1 MASLTKLTY
10 SKGSWYLPGSIIL
23 KGEKMEEI
31 FILFTLSLFLVIS
44 SSINVDAQNSQEQIT
59 DVYIFVQT
67 FVRNSDGQLVHYFEN
82 DKFTDKNLSALDVF
96 LDSEASRGNAPE
108 YDLEGKKFQLIQRS
122 KVLEIDSFQLV
133 ASTKLEDPENPI
145 SPFLVRY
152 AHDGFFLTP
161 GDELTQVWTFFRE
174 I

>member
-1 MASLTKLTY
+1 MNYLVLLFVGILTT
-10 SKGSWYLPGSIIL
+10 IIL
-23 KGEKMEEI
+23 
-31 FILFTLSLFLVIS
+31 IS
-44 SSINVDAQNSQEQIT
+44 SNSYAQNESNSNH

-67 FVRNSDGQLVHYFEN
+67 FVRNSDGVLVHYFEN
-82 DKFTDKNLSALDVF
+82 DKFTDKNLAALNVF
-96 LDSEASRGNAPE
+96 LDSEASRGNAPT
-108 YDLEGKKFQLIQRS
+108 YDIEGKKFQLVQRS

-133 ASTKLEDPENPI
+133 ASTKLEDTENLI

-152 AHDGFFLTP
+152 AHDGFFLAP

>member
-1 MASLTKLTY
+1 MNY
-10 SKGSWYLPGSIIL
+10 FIIL
-23 KGEKMEEI
+23 LIG
-31 FILFTLSLFLVIS
+31 ILSVTLIIPS
-44 SSINVDAQNSQEQIT
+44 SFAQSHLDSNR

-67 FVRNSDGQLVHYFEN
+67 FVRNSDGVLVHYFEN
-82 DKFTDKNLSALDVF
+82 DKFTDKNLAALDVF
-96 LDSEASRGNAPE
+96 LDSEASRGNDSE

-122 KVLEIDSFQLV
+122 KVLEIDSYQLV
-133 ASTKLEDPENPI
+133 ASTKLEDHENPI

>member
-1 MASLTKLTY
+1 MVNYIPILLI
-10 SKGSWYLPGSIIL
+10 GILSI
-23 KGEKMEEI
+23 
-31 FILFTLSLFLVIS
+31 TLMIS
-44 SSINVDAQNSQEQIT
+44 SSYAQNSQEPNR

-67 FVRNSDGQLVHYFEN
+67 FVRNSDGVLVHYFEN
-82 DKFTDKNLSALDVF
+82 DKFTDKNLAALDVF
-96 LDSEASRGNAPE
+96 LDYEATRGNAPL
-108 YDLEGKKFQLIQRS
+108 YDLDEKTFQLIQRS

-133 ASTKLEDPENPI
+133 ASTKLEDSENPI

-161 GDELTQVWTFFRE
+161 GDEITQVWTFFRE

>member
-1 MASLTKLTY
+1 VANRYNLY
-10 SKGSWYLPGSIIL
+10 
-23 KGEKMEEI
+23 EK
-31 FILFTLSLFLVIS
+31 LFLRQFYRKMVNYIPILLIGILSITLMIS
-44 SSINVDAQNSQEQIT
+44 SSFAQNSPEPNQ

-67 FVRNSDGQLVHYFEN
+67 FVRNSDGVLVHYFEN
-82 DKFTDKNLSALDVF
+82 DKFTDKNLAALDVF
-96 LDSEASRGNAPE
+96 LDFEASRGNAPE

-122 KVLEIDSFQLV
+122 KVLEIDSYQLV
-133 ASTKLEDPENPI
+133 ASTKLEDSENPI

-161 GDELTQVWTFFRE
+161 GDQLTQVWTFFRQ

>member
-1 MASLTKLTY
+1 MK
-10 SKGSWYLPGSIIL
+10 
-23 KGEKMEEI
+23 EI

-44 SSINVDAQNSQEQIT
+44 SSINVDAQNSQEQIS

-67 FVRNSDGQLVHYFEN
+67 FVRNSDGILVHYFEN
-82 DKFTDKNLSALDVF
+82 DKFTDKNLAALDVF

-108 YDLEGKKFQLIQRS
+108 YDLEGKKFQMIQRS

-133 ASTKLEDPENPI
+133 ASTKLEDSGNLI
-145 SPFLVRY
+145 SVSLVRY
-152 AHDGFFLTP
+152 AHDGYFLTP
-161 GDELTQVWTFFRE
+161 GDEITQVWTFFRE

>member
-1 MASLTKLTY
+1 VNFLIIPVILLSFVLI
-10 SKGSWYLPGSIIL
+10 LPGA
-23 KGEKMEEI
+23 
-31 FILFTLSLFLVIS
+31 F
-44 SSINVDAQNSQEQIT
+44 AQNQLESDR

-67 FVRNSDGQLVHYFEN
+67 FVRNSDGVLVHYFEN
-82 DKFTDKNLSALDVF
+82 DKFTDKNLAALDVF

-108 YDLEGKKFQLIQRS
+108 YVLEGKKFQLIQRS

-133 ASTKLEDPENPI
+133 ASTELEDTENPI
-145 SPFLVRY
+145 SEFLVRY

-161 GDELTQVWTFFRE
+161 GDELTQVWTFFRQ

>member
-1 MASLTKLTY
+1 MN
-10 SKGSWYLPGSIIL
+10 
-23 KGEKMEEI
+23 EK
-31 FILFTLSLFLVIS
+31 LFLRQFYRKTVHFIPILLIGILSTTLLIS
-44 SSINVDAQNSQEQIT
+44 SSFAQNSPEPNL

-82 DKFTDKNLSALDVF
+82 DKFTDKNLAALDVF

-122 KVLEIDSFQLV
+122 KVLEIDSYQLV
-133 ASTKLEDPENPI
+133 ASTKLEHSENPI

-161 GDELTQVWTFFRE
+161 GDELTQVWTFFRQ

>member
-1 MASLTKLTY
+1 MNY
-10 SKGSWYLPGSIIL
+10 FIIL
-23 KGEKMEEI
+23 LIG
-31 FILFTLSLFLVIS
+31 ILSVTLIIPS
-44 SSINVDAQNSQEQIT
+44 SFAQSPPDSNR

-67 FVRNSDGQLVHYFEN
+67 FVRNSDGILVHYFEN
-82 DKFTDKNLSALDVF
+82 DKFTDKNLAALDVF
-96 LDSEASRGNAPE
+96 LDSEAARGNAPE

-133 ASTKLEDPENPI
+133 ASTKLEDSENPI

-161 GDELTQVWTFFRE
+161 GDELTQVWTFFRQ

>member
-1 MASLTKLTY
+1 MTSKLNKY
-10 SKGSWYLPGSIIL
+10 EMILKNMKYILIIL
-23 KGEKMEEI
+23 FGFLFFVI
-31 FILFTLSLFLVIS
+31 FTSTKI
-44 SSINVDAQNSQEQIT
+44 DAQSQESK

-67 FVRNSDGQLVHYFEN
+67 FVRNSDGILVHYFEN

-161 GDELTQVWTFFRE
+161 GDELTQVWTFFRQ

>member
-1 MASLTKLTY
+1 VNFLIA
-10 SKGSWYLPGSIIL
+10 PIIL
-23 KGEKMEEI
+23 LS
-31 FILFTLSLFLVIS
+31 FILLLSSAF
-44 SSINVDAQNSQEQIT
+44 AQNSQPASL

-82 DKFTDKNLSALDVF
+82 DKFTVKNLAALDVF
-96 LDSEASRGNAPE
+96 LDLEASRGNAPE

-122 KVLEIDSFQLV
+122 KVLEIDSYQLV
-133 ASTKLEDPENPI
+133 ASTKLEDHENPI
-145 SPFLVRY
+145 SQFLVRY

-161 GDELTQVWTFFRE
+161 GDEVTQVWTFFRE

>member
-1 MASLTKLTY
+1 MN
-10 SKGSWYLPGSIIL
+10 YLVFLLIFSIFVIL
-23 KGEKMEEI
+23 
-31 FILFTLSLFLVIS
+31 LSS
-44 SSINVDAQNSQEQIT
+44 NSYAQDELQSNR

-67 FVRNSDGQLVHYFEN
+67 FVRNSDGILVHYFEN
-82 DKFTDKNLSALDVF
+82 DKFTDKNLAALDIF

-133 ASTKLEDPENPI
+133 ASTKLEDTENPI
-145 SPFLVRY
+145 SKFLVRY

-161 GDELTQVWTFFRE
+161 GDELTQIWTFFRE

>member
-1 MASLTKLTY
+1 MN
-10 SKGSWYLPGSIIL
+10 YLAIFLIGIFSVIL
-23 KGEKMEEI
+23 C
-31 FILFTLSLFLVIS
+31 S
-44 SSINVDAQNSQEQIT
+44 SSSFAQNTQESSQ

-67 FVRNSDGQLVHYFEN
+67 FVRNSDGVLVHYFEN
-82 DKFTDKNLSALDVF
+82 DKFTDKNLAALDVF

-133 ASTKLEDPENPI
+133 ASTKLEDTENPI
-145 SPFLVRY
+145 SEFLVRY

>member
-1 MASLTKLTY
+1 MKL
-10 SKGSWYLPGSIIL
+10 
-23 KGEKMEEI
+23 
-31 FILFTLSLFLVIS
+31 LVILLIVFSVSIFVS
-44 SSINVDAQNSQEQIT
+44 SSFAQNSQESN

-82 DKFTDKNLSALDVF
+82 DKFTDKNLAALDVF
-96 LDSEASRGNAPE
+96 LDNEASRGNAPE

-133 ASTKLEDPENPI
+133 ASTKLEDTENPI
-145 SPFLVRY
+145 SESLVRY

-161 GDELTQVWTFFRE
+161 GDQLTQVWTFFRQ

>member
-1 MASLTKLTY
+1 MNFLIA
-10 SKGSWYLPGSIIL
+10 PIIL
-23 KGEKMEEI
+23 LS
-31 FILFTLSLFLVIS
+31 FILLLSSAF
-44 SSINVDAQNSQEQIT
+44 AQNSQPASL

-67 FVRNSDGQLVHYFEN
+67 FVRNSDGVLVHYFEN
-82 DKFTDKNLSALDVF
+82 DKFTDKNLAALDVF
-96 LDSEASRGNAPE
+96 LDSEASRGNAPT
-108 YDLEGKKFQLIQRS
+108 YDIEGKKFQLVQRS
-122 KVLEIDSFQLV
+122 KVLKIDSFQLV
-133 ASTKLEDPENPI
+133 ASTKLEDPKNPV